1 MVWIYKIFYSWQY
14 QTISKL
20 KFIFHKNLQKMTS
33 KLCIAFTKSSAH
45 QEFVLYNRAELQ
57 EIMEMFDSMFP
68 HAQRN
73 TIVDSE
79 RAVFHERWL
88 GERLNIVVCFTEVR
102 RTHY

>member
-1 MVWIYKIFYSWQY
+1 
-14 QTISKL
+14 
-20 KFIFHKNLQKMTS
+20 MTS

-68 HAQRN
+68 NAQRN

-88 GERLNIVVCFTEVR
+88 GERLNIVFCFTEVR
-102 RTHY
+102 VHYNSSFIKI